1 MKNINIIA
9 TKMYQVLSLQLTLE
23 VAFLLADLAIPSWGR
38 TLAVAFGIVLAGFGF
53 SVFLISAASCR
64 PFSTLQFIDLLI
76 RLEAGCLED
85 LDMTD
90 LGFGWGSYE
99 KI

>member
-1 MKNINIIA
+1 MILFSFI
-9 TKMYQVLSLQLTLE
+9 TLQLTLE

-38 TLAVAFGIVLAGFGF
+38 TLAVAFGIGLAGFGF

-90 LGFGWGSYE
+90 LGFGCGSY
-99 KI
+99 KKF